1 MEKTGIVS
9 ILCIL
14 IITAVAVM
22 TISSLNS
29 GGISILSGKAT
40 AVPVSGTVTSGGSID
55 CSVSPASIDFGSA
68 AAGTSNIKK
77 PAAGMTIT
85 SLATNVGLDASWQM
99 TTSSS
104 WIYTA
109 ENAGFQTLNG
119 ITAGVAAAE
128 NTGYTGGT
136 KITNTLGLA
145 MAPSTATEKLYLNLN
160 IPSNTFAK
168 AYSGT
173 LTVTCAANA
182 NGLNTAT
189 AAFYNNAA
197 PPLIAPIT
205 TLAKG
210 SGQYAVVLSDV
221 LTGGVA
227 TTTAVNLYFIDSASG
242 ALVPVTMVIGS
253 GCAAPF
259 TGNNRCGEF
268 SATALASLTPGAT
281 QVIIT
286 GTAGAFPLTVTATVV
301 IA

>member
-22 TISSLNS
+22 TISSMNN
-29 GGISILSGKAT
+29 GVSILTGKST
-40 AVPVSGTVTSGGSID
+40 AVPVSGTVTTGGSID

-85 SLATNVGLDASWQM
+85 SLATNVGLDATWQM
-99 TTSSS
+99 TASGS

-119 ITAGVAAAE
+119 VTAGVAAAE

-145 MAPSTATEKLYLNLN
+145 MAPSAATEKLYLNLN

-182 NGLNTAT
+182 NGLNTA
-189 AAFYNNAA
+189 AATFHQNIPGMVPA
-197 PPLIAPIT
+197 T
-205 TLAKG
+205 TLSKTNPNP
-210 SGQYAVVLSDV
+210 YAVLLSDV
-221 LTGGVA
+221 LTGGVP
-227 TTTAVNLYFIDSASG
+227 TTAAVNLYFIDSASG
-242 ALVPVTMVIGS
+242 AFVPVTLQLGN
-253 GCAAPF
+253 CQAPYV
-259 TGNNRCGEF
+259 GNNRCGEF
-268 SATALASLTPGAT
+268 TAGSLGALTNGVT
-281 QVIIT
+281 QVLIT
-286 GTAGAFPLTVTATVV
+286 GTASSFPLTATASVTIAT
-301 IA
+301 